1 MIRRGHAVLP
11 LAALAALALP
21 AAAFCEAAGRYV
33 PTYDAEKVWYLGE
46 LGVTN
51 LLNAGITGRG
61 VRVGVID
68 LGVGDI
74 VTGAHTNLHC
84 AAKGGKSMRAMH
96 GPAVAGII
104 ASDLYGVAPDP
115 AARRARPLT
124 LPAIAGRRATLS
136 CIVGAG
142 GF

>member
-1 MIRRGHAVLP
+1 MIRRGRAVLP

-33 PTYDAEKVWYLGE
+33 PTYDAEKAWYLGE

-115 AARRARPLT
+115 AAPLAEPARELY
-124 LPAIAGRRATLS
+124 RQ
-136 CIVGAG
+136 
-142 GF
+142 